1 MYGGTITSV
10 LINVPGESSTVMTA
24 IDGYQMALKGRAGPA
39 LSISALGS
47 FVAGTF
53 SVVLL
58 TVLAIPLTAVALS
71 FGPPEYFMLML
82 LGLATL
88 SVMLNENKVRGIL
101 GALLGLMI
109 GAVGLDVISA
119 APRFTFGRLE
129 LLDGIGFLAIAVGL
143 FGIGEVLAGLEQ
155 YYEMKPIKTSLRD
168 LVLTKQDIKDSTGP
182 IWRGTIL
189 GFIIGVLPGAGA
201 TIASFMSYALEKRIS
216 KHPEKF
222 GTGAIEGV
230 AGPEASNNASTGGGM
245 LPLLTLGIPGSSTT
259 AVMLGAMILFGLQPG
274 PLLFEKN
281 PDFVWGVIASMYI
294 GNVML
299 VILNIVFVPVFVRAL
314 AIPYPVLAAFIVLF
328 CIVGVYSVDY
338 SVFDLWIML
347 VAGVVGY
354 LMRKLEFPPAPVVLA
369 LVLGPMMET
378 NLRQSLLMSQGSFGI
393 FLTRPISLI
402 LAILTVLFVFAPLLL
417 STFTKTA
424 LPPPDEE

>member
-1 MYGGTITSV
+1 MDPTAAMILMAGIYYGAMYGGTITSV

-24 IDGYQMALKGRAGPA
+24 IDGYQMALRGRAGPA

-58 TVLAIPLTAVALS
+58 TVLAIPLTAIALS

-88 SVMLNENKVRGIL
+88 SVMLNENKVRGVL

-109 GAVGLDVISA
+109 GCVGLDVISA
-119 APRFTFGRLE
+119 LPRFTFGRLE

-143 FGIGEVLAGLEQ
+143 FGIGEVLSSLEQ
-155 YYEMKPIKTSLRD
+155 YYDMKPIKTSLRD
-168 LVLTKQDIKDSTGP
+168 LVLSKQDIKDSTGP
-182 IWRGTIL
+182 IWRGPIL

-201 TIASFMSYALEKRIS
+201 TIASFMSYAMEKRLS
-216 KHPEKF
+216 RYPEKF
-222 GTGAIEGV
+222 GTGVIEGV
-230 AGPEASNNASTGGGM
+230 AGPEAANNASTGGGM

-299 VILNIVFVPVFVRAL
+299 VILNIVFVPVFVKAL
-314 AIPYPVLAAFIVLF
+314 AIPYPVLA
-328 CIVGVYSVDY
+328 
-338 SVFDLWIML
+338 
-347 VAGVVGY
+347 
-354 LMRKLEFPPAPVVLA
+354 
-369 LVLGPMMET
+369 
-378 NLRQSLLMSQGSFGI
+378 
-393 FLTRPISLI
+393 
-402 LAILTVLFVFAPLLL
+402 
-417 STFTKTA
+417 
-424 LPPPDEE
+424 